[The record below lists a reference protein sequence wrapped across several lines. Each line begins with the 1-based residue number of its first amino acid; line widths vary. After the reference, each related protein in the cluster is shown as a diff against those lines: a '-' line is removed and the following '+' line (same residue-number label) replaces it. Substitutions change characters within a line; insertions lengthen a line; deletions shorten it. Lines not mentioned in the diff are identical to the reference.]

1 MDYFSQLGDEANISS
16 KYESQLNELNGQK
29 NQVADTMA
37 NMKNTYED
45 ELYNYGMGKAE
56 DLQKLIE
63 SGVDAGGLAALKVA
77 AIAYRASGAKDLVG
91 QGIQKIKDYYDGYA
105 DITPPT
111 VAEAPRIADDAIP
124 LETFKEATETPP
136 EAEAPAE
143 LPTEPSA
150 VASETSPIA
159 ESATGEL
166 DDGSRG
172 VLSADDVNAITD
184 PATDITSGT
193 VGGVTEATEQAVASQ
208 NAGVAGY
215 NAEIQSQV
223 DAGELTANTGSVA
236 GTVTDTVAEANA
248 LADSPG
254 SMTSTELGSEDA
266 LSAIQ
271 ATRSAATSDVASGLS
286 TLAETETAENTLD
299 FSGVGEALAVGS
311 LVGAGIK
318 EFVDWI
324 HPTPPPP
331 PPVAPA
337 FKPYVQAPTFI
348 SSQVQSGI

>member
-1 MDYFSQLGDEANISS
+1 MDYFSQLGDEASISS
-16 KYESQLNELNGQK
+16 KYENQLNELNGQK

-37 NMKNTYED
+37 TMKNTYED

-63 SGVDAGGLAALKVA
+63 SGVDAGGLAALKLA
-77 AIAYRASGAKDLVG
+77 AVAYRASGAKDLVG

-105 DITPPT
+105 DITPPS

-136 EAEAPAE
+136 EAEPPAE
-143 LPTEPSA
+143 LPTEPS
-150 VASETSPIA
+150 VA
-159 ESATGEL
+159 GEL

-172 VLSADDVNAITD
+172 VLSADDVNALTD

-193 VGGVTEATEQAVASQ
+193 VGGVTEGTEQAVASQ

-271 ATRSAATSDVASGLS
+271 ATRSAATSDVAGGLT

-324 HPTPPPP
+324 HPAPPPP
-331 PPVAPA
+331 PPIAPA
-337 FKPYVQAPTFI
+337 FKPFVQAPTFI